1 MTDPLLGKLI
11 AQRYRLVQR
20 LAEGSSSVVY
30 GAEHGTPPQRV
41 AVKLVDPRWLQDP
54 RSGEEVELALASA
67 SGIESAHMAKVL
79 EVGREPGGALF
90 LVMEHL
96 DGETLA
102 TRLQREGRLPV
113 AQVLTLLAQLGD
125 ALSEAHALGLVHGH
139 LQPRKIF
146 LTRRGGEDVVKL
158 LGLGLARLAAVGDPP
173 SGGVPALLD
182 PHYLCP
188 EQTRGAAIDPRSDI
202 YSLAAVTYA
211 MLCGAP
217 PFAGSSPVALLTQHL
232 EATPSALDQ
241 RLPELPSAM
250 AAAVARGLHK
260 APDQRF
266 PTVVR
271 FLQALREPEHP
282 AEARAQPSA
291 ALRPTRSQA
300 VALAAPLGGGS
311 TAAAEAPE
319 EPAEAL
325 GGHERTLIGTGITS
339 AEVQRVMAAHV
350 AAAAAR
356 APAQA
361 PTEPAVIVKGADV
374 ALLTPE
380 VFAAKTMLPGAVAPA
395 PPREAVVGPAAQGE
409 ADEGEPDTRLGAA
422 ETTGVSL
429 SEEAREWFA
438 EGMAAEEALRR
449 AKGEPA
455 TLPSLYGALGGD
467 ELPRSGPSPAVVLGA
482 VLGLAVVVLGAVFW
496 LSRDS
501 GRSPL
506 AELGKK
512 RVTPGQEPLRL
523 TAPRSGADTV
533 AAGRAH
539 DEPPAAAPAA
549 VPTARA
555 EDTVAAA
562 RPASAEPDRAA
573 APPTAQPAPAP
584 APTPTPSPAAA
595 VARRQ
600 EPELPAGGSAPVP
613 VDAPPTPTVR
623 APARSRRTRDTNQR
637 VAEAQ
642 VELGQQRLRRGGYN
656 EARGYF
662 NAAVQLDARNAEAHG
677 GLGEVAFELG
687 NYVTAAQHLRRAAQL
702 SPGQARYLV
711 MLGDAYF
718 KQGRTNDAVAQY
730 RRALALAPNTAAARS
745 GLEAAV
751 RRLAREG
758 N

>member
-1 MTDPLLGKLI
+1 VTDPLLGKLI
-11 AQRYRLVQR
+11 AQRYRLVHR
-20 LAEGSSSVVY
+20 LGEGSSSVVY
-30 GAEHGTPPQRV
+30 RAEHGTPPQRV

-79 EVGREPGGALF
+79 EVGREAGGALF

-113 AQVLTLLAQLGD
+113 AQVLTLLGQLGD

-158 LGLGLARLAAVGDPP
+158 LGLGLARLAAVGDQP
-173 SGGVPALLD
+173 SSGVPALLD

-188 EQTRGAAIDPRSDI
+188 EQTRGAAVDPRSDV

-217 PFAGSSPVALLTQHL
+217 PFAGSSPAVLLTQHL

-241 RLPELPSAM
+241 RLPELPPAM
-250 AAAVARGLHK
+250 VAAVARGLHK

-271 FLQALREPEHP
+271 FLQALREPEG
-282 AEARAQPSA
+282 AAGPSVQSSPP
-291 ALRPTRSQA
+291 LRPTRSQA

-311 TAAAEAPE
+311 SATAEAPE

-361 PTEPAVIVKGADV
+361 PTEPAVVVKGADV

-380 VFAAKTMLPGAVAPA
+380 VFAAKTMLPGAAAPA
-395 PPREAVVGPAAQGE
+395 SPREAAVVPAAQGE
-409 ADEGEPDTRLGAA
+409 ADEGEPDTRLGAV

-438 EGMAAEEALRR
+438 EGTAAEEALRR

-455 TLPSLYGALGGD
+455 MLPSLYGALGGD

-523 TAPRSGADTV
+523 TAPRGGADAV
-533 AAGRAH
+533 AAARPH
-539 DEPPAAAPAA
+539 DEPPAAAAA
-549 VPTARA
+549 APPTATA
-555 EDTVAAA
+555 EDTAVVA

-573 APPTAQPAPAP
+573 AAPTAQPAPAP
-584 APTPTPSPAAA
+584 TPSPSPAAA

-600 EPELPAGGSAPVP
+600 EPEPPAGGSAPP
-613 VDAPPTPTVR
+613 PAEPPPTPSVR
-623 APARSRRTRDTNQR
+623 TPAHSRRTRDTNQR
-637 VAEAQ
+637 VAATQ